1 MYEFV
6 GKEAPF
12 LLLAGLALFDGRMY
26 LIDFSE
32 TFIHYLHR
40 VSNTVPFHFQGQQ

>member
-12 LLLAGLALFDGRMY
+12 LMLAGLALFDGRMY
-26 LIDFSE
+26 RLSLMSQFLFNCR
-32 TFIHYLHR
+32 FIR
-40 VSNTVPFHFQGQQ
+40 